1 VQNLP
6 RFTPCQKADFEAL
19 PRRLPSPRRVE
30 SALYPQDLHFFAW
43 HTRCAMLINMRTASA
58 LATSQSRSA
67 VASRPRHLTAVPA
80 DMPRIVA
87 VGGGTGL
94 PSVLEGLRAEA
105 DAEGVTGADH
115 VSAIVTV
122 MDEGGSSGRLRRE
135 FGILPPG
142 DIRNCLAAIAPADSP
157 FKQLLQHRFEEG
169 GGLEGHAVGNLM
181 LTALAQITGDF
192 PSAVEQLGAMM
203 GLRGRVLPTT
213 RENVRLRAELESGAV
228 VEGETQIVGTGSRI
242 KWLALTPSPKPL
254 PEVLRALINADGIIV
269 GPGSLYTSLL
279 PNLLVE
285 GVAATISGVDAV
297 RIYVAN
303 LMTEPGETDG
313 YTLDDHLNA
322 IRAHTRHDLF
332 DYILVNRRPIPT
344 SIAARYALQGSR
356 PVVVDRPLKWAGRAR
371 VIECDLAGE
380 CDGKKIR
387 HAARPL
393 AQTIRA
399 LVAAGRPA

>member
-1 VQNLP
+1 MHN
-6 RFTPCQKADFEAL
+6 D
-19 PRRLPSPRRVE
+19 
-30 SALYPQDLHFFAW
+30 
-43 HTRCAMLINMRTASA
+43 MRTASA
-58 LATSQSRSA
+58 LATSQSRSG
-67 VASRPRHLTAVPA
+67 VAPRPRHLTAVSA
-80 DMPRIVA
+80 DIPRIVA

-105 DAEGVTGADH
+105 DAEGGSGPDH

-142 DIRNCLAAIAPADSP
+142 DIRNCLAAIAPPGSP
-157 FKQLLQHRFEEG
+157 FKQLLQHRFDEG
-169 GGLEGHAVGNLM
+169 VGLEGHAVGNLM

-192 PSAVEQLGAMM
+192 PSAVEQLGTMM

-213 RENVRLRAELESGAV
+213 REDVRLRAELESGEI
-228 VEGETQIVGTGSRI
+228 VEGETEIVGTGSRI
-242 KWLALTPSPKPL
+242 RRLALTPSPKPL
-254 PEVLRALINADGIIV
+254 PEVLRALINADGIVV

-313 YTLDDHLNA
+313 YTLDDHLHA
-322 IRAHTRHDLF
+322 IRVHARHDLF
-332 DYILVNRRPIPT
+332 DYIVVNRQPV
-344 SIAARYALQGSR
+344 SGSVAARYALQGSR
-356 PVVVDRPLKWAGRAR
+356 PVVIDRPLKWAGRAR

-380 CDGKKIR
+380 CDGLKIR

-393 AQTIRA
+393 AQTIRT
-399 LVAAGRPA
+399 LVAAGRPSK